1 MNYEKL
7 FEDSYARI
15 IGEGVGIGDKGHT
28 FFSMFYDI
36 FFSKSQQIRD
46 KFADVDMD
54 AQVRV
59 LQKSM
64 FHIIGF
70 YATKTDSEYL
80 ATIAHTHSR
89 DQYDIRPEFYD
100 IWLESLIETVQQLDP
115 EYEENLGLA
124 VETVSRVFTR
134 LQNNKVLKVEGKEV
148 EILDRKYLCGIANN
162 DCPNL

>member
-1 MNYEKL
+1 MLEYSRSWQILVVDPGLNYEKL
-7 FEDSYARI
+7 FEESYARI
-15 IGEGVGIGDKGHT
+15 IGEGVGIDDKGHT

-64 FHIIGF
+64 FHMIGF

-80 ATIAHTHSR
+80 ATVARTHSR

-115 EYEENLGLA
+115 EYEENLALA
-124 VETVSRVFTR
+124 WQ
-134 LQNNKVLKVEGKEV
+134 LAMAP
-148 EILDRKYLCGIANN
+148 GIQFMKFRY
-162 DCPNL
+162 